1 MKLWRRQRKVNF
13 DPTKYVGATKF
24 QTRFRP
30 FVRFFVKRLWKFSLV
45 GFDQIPKSGAAILC
59 ANHISFLDS
68 VFLLTYSPRNMSVV
82 GKSEYM
88 DSFKTR
94 WLFTKIGMIPL
105 DRTGGE
111 SATSAMVAVE
121 GVLSRGELFGIFP
134 EGTRSRN
141 GNLYKGRTGA
151 ARLALKFGCPVFPVG
166 ITGTSEIMAPDTV
179 MPKFGKHCKIEI
191 GSPIDTQKYLAR
203 ADDPDVLRQ
212 LTDEIMVRIQALTKQ
227 EYVYDYAPK
236 RSSANR
242 THI

>member
-1 MKLWRRQRKVNF
+1 MSLFKRNSKTNF
-13 DPTKYVGATKF
+13 DPLKFAGATKF

-30 FVRFFVKRLWKFSLV
+30 FVRFFVNRFCRFTLV
-45 GFDQIPKSGAAILC
+45 GFDQIPKSGPAILC

-68 VFLLTYSPRNMSVV
+68 VFLLTHSPRNMSVV

-88 DSFKTR
+88 DSWKTR

-105 DRTGGE
+105 DRSGGD

-121 GVLSRGELFGIFP
+121 AVLARGELFGIFP
-134 EGTRSRN
+134 EGTRSRD
-141 GNLYKGRTGA
+141 GKLYKGRTGA
-151 ARLALKFGCPVFPVG
+151 ARLALKFGCPIFPVG

-179 MPKFGKHCKIEI
+179 MPKIGKSCTIEI
-191 GSPIDTQKYLAR
+191 GQPIDTREYMLR
-203 ADDPDVLRQ
+203 IDDPAVLRE
-212 LTDEIMVRIQALTKQ
+212 LTDEVMKKIQALTKQ
-227 EYVYDYAPK
+227 EYLYDYAPK

>member
-1 MKLWRRQRKVNF
+1 MRFIRRRQKVGY

-30 FVRFFVKRLWKFSLV
+30 FCRFFAKRLWRFSLE
-45 GFDQIPKSGAAILC
+45 GFDQIPRTGPAILC

-68 VFLLTYSPRNMSVV
+68 VFMLTYSPRNMSVV

-111 SATSAMVAVE
+111 SASSAMLAVE
-121 GVLSRGELFGIFP
+121 GVLARGELFGIFP
-134 EGTRSRN
+134 EGTRSRS
-141 GNLYKGRTGA
+141 GKLYKGRTGA

-179 MPKFGKHCKIEI
+179 MPKFGKRCKIQI
-191 GSPIDTQKYLAR
+191 GAPIDTQKYMSR
-203 ADDPDVLRQ
+203 ADRPEVLRE
-212 LTDEIMVRIQALTKQ
+212 LTDEIMVRIQALTGQ

-236 RSSANR
+236 GSNPNR

>member
-1 MKLWRRQRKVNF
+1 MKSRNSGRKVDF
-13 DPTKYVGATKF
+13 DPSKYVGATKF

-30 FVRFFVKRLWKFSLV
+30 FVKFFVKRLWKFSLV
-45 GFDQIPKSGAAILC
+45 GFDQIPQSGAAILC

-105 DRTGGE
+105 DRSGGE
-111 SATSAMVAVE
+111 SATVAMTAVE
-121 GVLSRGELFGIFP
+121 RVLSRGELFGIFP
-134 EGTRSRN
+134 EGTRSRD
-141 GNLYKGRTGA
+141 GRLYKGRTGA

-179 MPKFGKHCKIEI
+179 MPKFGKQCRIVI
-191 GSPIDTQKYLAR
+191 GEPINTEKYSSR
-203 ADDPDVLRQ
+203 IDQPEVLRE
-212 LTDEIMVRIQALTKQ
+212 LTDEIMSRIQALTNQ
-227 EYVYDYAPK
+227 EYVNDYAPK
-236 RSSANR
+236 RSNTNR

>member
-1 MKLWRRQRKVNF
+1 M
-13 DPTKYVGATKF
+13 
-24 QTRFRP
+24 
-30 FVRFFVKRLWKFSLV
+30 

-121 GVLSRGELFGIFP
+121 AVLSRGELFGIFP

-179 MPKFGKHCKIEI
+179 MPKFGKRCKIEI

>member
-1 MKLWRRQRKVNF
+1 MRFFGRQKKVSF
-13 DPTKYVGATKF
+13 DPAKFVGATKF

-30 FVRFFVKRLWKFSLV
+30 FVRFFVKRLWRFSLE
-45 GFDQIPKSGAAILC
+45 GFDQIPKNGPAILC

-105 DRTGGE
+105 DRSGGE
-111 SATSAMVAVE
+111 NATSAMLVVE
-121 GVLSRGELFGIFP
+121 NVLARGELFGIFP
-134 EGTRSRN
+134 EGTRSRS
-141 GNLYKGRTGA
+141 GKLYKGRTGA

-179 MPKFGKHCKIEI
+179 LPKFGKRCKIKI
-191 GSPIDTQKYLAR
+191 GSPIEMQKYLSR
-203 ADDPDVLRQ
+203 ADDPEALRE
-212 LTDEIMVRIQALTKQ
+212 LTDEIMAQIQVLTGQ
-227 EYVYDYAPK
+227 EYVNDYAPK
-236 RSSANR
+236 RSNVNR

>member
-1 MKLWRRQRKVNF
+1 MKRSSRKKTSF
-13 DPTKYVGATKF
+13 DPSKFVGATNF

-30 FVRFFVKRLWKFSLV
+30 FCLFFAKRLWKFSLQ
-45 GFDQIPKSGAAILC
+45 GFDQIPKDGPAILC

-68 VFLLTYSPRNMSVV
+68 VFLLTFSPRNMSVV

-111 SATSAMVAVE
+111 SANSAMIAVE
-121 GVLSRGELFGIFP
+121 RVLERGELFGIFP
-134 EGTRSRN
+134 EGTRSRS
-141 GNLYKGRTGA
+141 GKLYKGRTGA

-166 ITGTSEIMAPDTV
+166 ISGTSEIMAPDTV
-179 MPKFGKHCKIEI
+179 LPKFRRECKIEI
-191 GSPIDTQKYLAR
+191 GAPIDTQKYLSL
-203 ADDPDVLRQ
+203 ADDPDVLRE
-212 LTDEIMVRIQALTKQ
+212 LTDEIMMRIQALTAQ
-227 EYVYDYAPK
+227 EYVNDYAPK
-236 RSSANR
+236 RSSADR

>member
-1 MKLWRRQRKVNF
+1 MGESVRRKKAEF

-30 FVRFFVKRLWKFSLV
+30 FCRFFARLFFRFTLE
-45 GFDQIPKSGAAILC
+45 GFDQIPKNGPAILC

-68 VFLLTYSPRNMSVV
+68 VFLLTFSPRNMSVV

-88 DSFKTR
+88 DSWKTR

-105 DRTGGE
+105 DRSGGE

-121 GVLSRGELFGIFP
+121 RVLSRGELFGIFP
-134 EGTRSRN
+134 EGTRSRD
-141 GNLYKGRTGA
+141 GRLYKGRTGA

-179 MPKFGKHCKIEI
+179 TPKFGKRCKIVI
-191 GSPIDTQKYLAR
+191 GQPIDLGGYLSR
-203 ADDPDVLRQ
+203 AEQPEVLRE
-212 LTDEIMVRIQALTKQ
+212 LTDEIMTRIQALTKQ
-227 EYVYDYAPK
+227 EYVNDYAPK

>member
-1 MKLWRRQRKVNF
+1 MSLFKRNSKTNF
-13 DPTKYVGATKF
+13 DPLKFAGATKF

-30 FVRFFVKRLWKFSLV
+30 FVRFFVNRFCKFTLI
-45 GFDQIPKSGAAILC
+45 GFDQIPKSGPAILC

-68 VFLLTYSPRNMSVV
+68 VFLLTHSPRNMSVV

-88 DSFKTR
+88 DSWKTR

-105 DRTGGE
+105 DRSGGD

-121 GVLSRGELFGIFP
+121 AVLARGELFGIFP
-134 EGTRSRN
+134 EGTRSRD
-141 GNLYKGRTGA
+141 GKLYKGRTGA
-151 ARLALKFGCPVFPVG
+151 ARLALKVGCPIFPVG

-179 MPKFGKHCKIEI
+179 LPKFGKSCTIEI
-191 GSPIDTQKYLAR
+191 GQPIDTREYMLR
-203 ADDPDVLRQ
+203 IDDPAVLRE
-212 LTDEIMVRIQALTKQ
+212 LTDEVMKKIQALTKQ
-227 EYVYDYAPK
+227 EYLYDYAPK